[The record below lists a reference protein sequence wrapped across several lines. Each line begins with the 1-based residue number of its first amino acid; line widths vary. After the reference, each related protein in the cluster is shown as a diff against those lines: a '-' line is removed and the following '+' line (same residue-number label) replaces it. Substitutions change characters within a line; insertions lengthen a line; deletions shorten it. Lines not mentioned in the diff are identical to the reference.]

1 MKVRK
6 PILEQAPARKAAPER
21 IRRGREG
28 FFVGDVIFSRGNQM
42 VAEVPRG
49 AREGERFIVYDAR
62 LRRRGKATALKALEE
77 GIYLLRPIGSYRG
90 ASGNQLS
97 RESET
102 EAVSR
107 VLREN
112 DLAAYQEF
120 LELFPDSV
128 HRPRVSREMFRVG
141 MRFDYPTFPGTVIEG
156 RVRLAEEVDREIS
169 LAQVLVVLD
178 RFIIARTDKRGRFRI
193 EGVPK
198 VEEPVQL
205 KLRVK
210 DPKFHAADEVVLD
223 LPTGEAFEEIE
234 VELPVSV
241 TPTVLAGRVVDERG
255 APLPGVEV
263 WTSPYSMEVLTDEQ
277 GEYQLSRRKKT
288 GAQGADQPLFG
299 GDYEVYA
306 YRKGYNVERA
316 IISAESYQENAVLPI
331 RLLRQDPR
339 EEEVPELELDLAAFL
354 KFSPTASTEGAGP
367 KINR

>member
-1 MKVRK
+1 
-6 PILEQAPARKAAPER
+6 
-21 IRRGREG
+21 
-28 FFVGDVIFSRGNQM
+28 M
-42 VAEVPRG
+42 VAEVPHG

-62 LRRRGKATALKALEE
+62 LRRRGKATAVKSLEE
-77 GIYLLRPIGSYRG
+77 GIFLLRPVGSYRG
-90 ASGNQLS
+90 DPGNQLS
-97 RESET
+97 RESEA

-112 DLAAYQEF
+112 DLTAYHEF

-141 MRFDYPTFPGTVIEG
+141 MRSDYPTFPGTVIEG
-156 RVRLAEEVDREIS
+156 RVRLAEEVGREIS
-169 LAQVLVVLD
+169 LARVLVVLD

-193 EGVPK
+193 EGIPK
-198 VEEPVQL
+198 VEQPVQL

-210 DPKFHAADEVVLD
+210 DSKFQVPDQVVLD
-223 LPTGEAFEEIE
+223 LPTEAFEEIE
-234 VELPVSV
+234 VELPLRV

-277 GEYQLSRRKKT
+277 GAYQLSRRKKT
-288 GAQGADQPLFG
+288 EAADADEPLFG

-316 IISAESYQENAVLPI
+316 LVSAESYQENEVLPI

-339 EEEVPELELDLAAFL
+339 EEEVPEFELDLAAFL
-354 KFSPTASTEGAGP
+354 KFSPTASAEGAGP